1 MVTVFIEEA
10 EDTFCCVEE
19 DDSEKLEKPSH
30 LMLIR
35 IVLTVFFMMLFSISV
50 AIFTVG
56 FLHIIYIF
64 LFYDLS
70 GYYFLLVVSGTTS
83 FIAGYGFNGAWNM
96 NETKMKMCG
105 FLTLIVML
113 WLIVT
118 LTIEAVNKNSL
129 METTYKIVYTAF
141 LENQYGIK
149 RIFSLFDHVVDYIQQ
164 SNKCCGLRKSLNKS
178 QIIYQSYYTTL
189 FWLESTNWGQMQQ
202 MEIQYNDLYHVPY
215 VPHSCCINESAIN
228 CNLALLGDSSDNF
241 TMQMQ

>member
-1 MVTVFIEEA
+1 MVSVFIEEA
-10 EDTFCCVEE
+10 EDNFCCVEE
-19 DDSEKLEKPSH
+19 DDSEKPEKTFH

-35 IVLTVFFMMLFSISV
+35 IVLIVFFMVLFTISV

-129 METTYKIVYTAF
+129 METTYKIIYTAF
-141 LENQYGIK
+141 LENQ
-149 RIFSLFDHVVDYIQQ
+149 
-164 SNKCCGLRKSLNKS
+164 
-178 QIIYQSYYTTL
+178 
-189 FWLESTNWGQMQQ
+189 
-202 MEIQYNDLYHVPY
+202 
-215 VPHSCCINESAIN
+215 
-228 CNLALLGDSSDNF
+228 SDNF
-241 TMQMQ
+241 TTQMQQVPVE

>member
-1 MVTVFIEEA
+1 
-10 EDTFCCVEE
+10 
-19 DDSEKLEKPSH
+19 
-30 LMLIR
+30 
-35 IVLTVFFMMLFSISV
+35 
-50 AIFTVG
+50 
-56 FLHIIYIF
+56 
-64 LFYDLS
+64 
-70 GYYFLLVVSGTTS
+70 
-83 FIAGYGFNGAWNM
+83 
-96 NETKMKMCG
+96 
-105 FLTLIVML
+105 ML

-228 CNLALLGDSSDNF
+228 CNLALLGDRYQWNE
-241 TMQMQ
+241 QMDKTWKKTIFIKNLAANIYLFIHLEELKMCE

>member
-10 EDTFCCVEE
+10 EDNFCCVEE
-19 DDSEKLEKPSH
+19 DDSEKPEKTFH

-35 IVLTVFFMMLFSISV
+35 IVLIVFFMVLFTISV

-56 FLHIIYIF
+56 FLHI
-64 LFYDLS
+64 
-70 GYYFLLVVSGTTS
+70 GYYFLLVVSGTTA

-129 METTYKIVYTAF
+129 METTYKIIYTV
-141 LENQYGIK
+141 N
-149 RIFSLFDHVVDYIQQ
+149 YIQQ
-164 SNKCCGLRKSLNKS
+164 SNKCCGLKKSLNKS

-189 FWLESTNWGQMQQ
+189 FWLESTNWGQIQQ
-202 MEIQYNDLYHVPY
+202 MEIQYNDLYYVPY
-215 VPHSCCINESAIN
+215 VPLSCCINQSVIN
-228 CNLALLGDSSDNF
+228 CNWALFGDRSDNF
-241 TMQMQ
+241 TMQMQQVPME